1 MFRHQDSRLGWR
13 YLSLPGFGPGLRV
26 SRRRVGLPYK
36 AVERKRFGVTSHTGF
51 LIARMILHS
60 AKKRERGRS
69 WDIWLQNK
77 LAL

>member
-1 MFRHQDSRLGWR
+1 
-13 YLSLPGFGPGLRV
+13 
-26 SRRRVGLPYK
+26 LPYK
-36 AVERKRFGVTSHTGF
+36 TVERKRFGVTSHTGF